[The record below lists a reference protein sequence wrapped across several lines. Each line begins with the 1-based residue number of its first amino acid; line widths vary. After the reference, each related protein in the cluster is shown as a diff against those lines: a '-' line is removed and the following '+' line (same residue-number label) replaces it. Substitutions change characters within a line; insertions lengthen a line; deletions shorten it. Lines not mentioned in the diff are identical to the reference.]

1 MSLPNRNAPCPCG
14 SGKKYKKCC
23 LKAAREMEQAERLE
37 AGALTTA
44 LSWLDERYSEEL
56 EAAMALRLVELLGEE
71 RLEGLSKL
79 PQGLMENF
87 QDNLHEWLVAEGEL
101 LIGDE
106 LRSCRELL
114 LEPGGPLLDVVQR
127 QWLEKLWRE
136 PLGLYEVESVQFGKG
151 FWLQDKLAT
160 EEAPAKWVE
169 ERMGSQ
175 QITQGMILGARLIPG
190 DSWRLSGAV
199 FLFPQDA
206 YLGLRA
212 DLLAEL
218 TETPDEELAREIL
231 GTLISEAWFDL
242 LVPPLPQV
250 IDRGSGQPLL
260 LVTDHYEV
268 LDWDRLEKQLAEQAD
283 VTGDREQG
291 WDHLESSE
299 EGPQRILLSLKE
311 GALKEGAEDRL
322 ECFAP
327 TLEKAKD
334 GRKWV
339 ESVAGETIKFI
350 TREMT
355 DPVSVMGQQGDAGSG
370 SPIKPPFG
378 DMPPGELGELFQNL
392 ISKSYEHWAD
402 EPIPALGDKTPRQA
416 IATEQGLE
424 AVVGLLHS
432 YEKGEQGQAKDQDRP
447 PVSYDFLWRELGLER
462 EDYLP

>member
-1 MSLPNRNAPCPCG
+1 MSLPDRNAPCLCG

-23 LKAAREMEQAERLE
+23 LKAAREIEQRDRLE

-44 LSWLDERYSEEL
+44 LSWLDERYSEEI

-71 RLEGLSKL
+71 RLEGLAKL
-79 PQGLMENF
+79 PKGLMENF
-87 QDNLHEWLVAEGEL
+87 QDNLHEWVVAEGDL
-101 LIGDE
+101 LVGDE
-106 LRSCRELL
+106 LRSCRDLL
-114 LEPGGPLLDVVQR
+114 LGPGGPLLDAVQR
-127 QWLEKLWRE
+127 QWLEKLWQE
-136 PLGLYEVESVQFGKG
+136 PLGLYEVERVQFGKG
-151 FWLQDKLAT
+151 LWLRDKLAT

-175 QITQGMILGARLIPG
+175 QLTEGMILGTRLIPG
-190 DSWRLSGAV
+190 DVWKLSGAV

-218 TETPDEELAREIL
+218 NESPDDEFAREIL

-242 LVPPLPQV
+242 LVPPLPQI

-268 LDWDRLEKQLAEQAD
+268 LDWGLLEKQLGEQED
-283 VTGDREQG
+283 VRGDRGQG
-291 WDHLESSE
+291 WDRLESPG
-299 EGPQRILLSLKE
+299 EGSQRILLSLKE
-311 GALKEGAEDRL
+311 GTKDRL

-339 ESVAGETIKFI
+339 ETVVGEFVKFI

-355 DPVSVMGQQGDAGSG
+355 DPVSVMGQPGGPGSG
-370 SPIKPPFG
+370 NPTQAPFG
-378 DMPPGELGELFQNL
+378 DMQPEELGELFQNL
-392 ISKSYEHWAD
+392 ISKSYEKWAD

-416 IATEQGLE
+416 IETKQGLE
-424 AVVGLLHS
+424 AVVGLLRS
-432 YEKGEQGQAKDQDRP
+432 YEQGELGQAKAQDRP

-462 EDYLP
+462 EEFLP